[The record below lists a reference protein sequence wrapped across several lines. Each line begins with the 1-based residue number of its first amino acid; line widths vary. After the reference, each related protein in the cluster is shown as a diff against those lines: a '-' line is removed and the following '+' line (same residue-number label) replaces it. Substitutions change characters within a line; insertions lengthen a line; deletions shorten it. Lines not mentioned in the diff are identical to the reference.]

1 MHGAF
6 KKKYKCA
13 HSATLAYGFR
23 DSFDVSQTSRD
34 LFFGRMNGY
43 PGSRKAASHSL
54 SNLKVLAPMHG
65 RTLHDLF
72 YQNIQGALYGTS
84 KKMISGQIYL

>member
-1 MHGAF
+1 
-6 KKKYKCA
+6 
-13 HSATLAYGFR
+13 
-23 DSFDVSQTSRD
+23 
-34 LFFGRMNGY
+34 
-43 PGSRKAASHSL
+43 
-54 SNLKVLAPMHG
+54 MHG